1 MLDVE
6 GSKMAKTQVVQFEA
20 VTATP
25 LKVVSYKKLGPWLPC
40 WFEPKKMVPTYARL
54 KMFSKSTAEEAG
66 STSVL
71 LELFVA
77 FP

>member
-1 MLDVE
+1 
-6 GSKMAKTQVVQFEA
+6 
-20 VTATP
+20 
-25 LKVVSYKKLGPWLPC
+25 
-40 WFEPKKMVPTYARL
+40 MVPTYARL